1 MLLPSLVRQIVGF
14 DLNCGHCDVISSF
27 GNADT
32 ALGVS
37 WLREWRQRGSGW
49 PMGVQGWV
57 PSLTEVIFFPHSVF
71 SISSPSFS
79 ISLLSYFFP
88 FIFLLSSSPDPTP
101 FSERHRQGWL
111 ELHDVRLFICKPQHP
126 ECQDYR
132 PSATMYWL
140 CDLLLIEACLVCFFL
155 TLEYRWS
162 RSAISK
168 RFLFWSLMV
177 LRHSKPRRGWGGLSL
192 PKIFICEGS
201 LGESEKNIC

>member
-1 MLLPSLVRQIVGF
+1 MSFHRLEMQTLLWTLADWGNEGREEVV
-14 DLNCGHCDVISSF
+14 DLW
-27 GNADT
+27 
-32 ALGVS
+32 VS
-37 WLREWRQRGSGW
+37 KDEHQVWEKQS
-49 PMGVQGWV
+49 
-57 PSLTEVIFFPHSVF
+57 FFPHSVF
-71 SISSPSFS
+71 SIS
-79 ISLLSYFFP
+79 LLSSFFP
-88 FIFLLSSSPDPTP
+88 FIFLLSSCPDPTP

-111 ELHDVRLFICKPQHP
+111 ALHDVRLFICKPQHP

-177 LRHSKPRRGWGGLSL
+177 LWHSKPRRGWGGLSL
-192 PKIFICEGS
+192 PKIVICEGS
-201 LGESEKNIC
+201 LGESEKDICEGTVVKRESDAYKWFQ